1 MQPVSQE
8 PLGGW
13 RWELAAERGAGG
25 QGHSWQKGGGYGKCG
40 LGETAGHCGPV
51 GWASWKLLYN
61 HLASLPG
68 NRCLARQTRESWSL
82 SPRITFQWEVQ
93 GSK

>member
-25 QGHSWQKGGGYGKCG
+25 QGHSWQKGGG
-40 LGETAGHCGPV
+40 
-51 GWASWKLLYN
+51 
-61 HLASLPG
+61 
-68 NRCLARQTRESWSL
+68 
-82 SPRITFQWEVQ
+82 
-93 GSK
+93 